1 MPRSNGRALALPLL
15 FTALAALACGRAESR
30 PAAGGD
36 TTAAA
41 TSSPVASAGA
51 VTLGEARAV
60 SRATTVGTA
69 PTFAVSDAGAGVVA
83 WVSAPGGGS
92 DGRLYVQVGDSAA
105 RELRDPLGPVVGYGE
120 APPKLA
126 FGPDGSL
133 SALYVIGR
141 VIPGQKWP
149 GSALRYVRSRD
160 GGRTWDAPVTVTDDS
175 TVFGDHNFQSMHV
188 APDGAVYVSW
198 LDGRGGRSAAYVT
211 HSTDGGKTWAP
222 NRRVEPAGEACPCC
236 RTAVATANDG
246 TLYVAWRKIFPGSV
260 RDVVVAR
267 STDRGA
273 TWSAPVRA
281 HADDWVFDACPDA
294 GPSIAV
300 DGAGRVHVAWWTGL
314 EGKAGVYYARSDDGA
329 RTFGAPTPLGV
340 AQFSRPAHVQL
351 ALGDAGTLAAA
362 WDDGTRQVPQ
372 VVLRVSRDGGQSFA
386 PREVV
391 SAAGRTAT
399 FPVVALRQHELTLAW
414 SEKPEAPPAHH
425 SHGGGA
431 LPKVGDTQVM
441 LRRGVVE

>member
-1 MPRSNGRALALPLL
+1 MGNGSKGAIVCAVPLL
-15 FTALAALACGRAESR
+15 LAALACGRAESR
-30 PAAGGD
+30 PASGD
-36 TTAAA
+36 
-41 TSSPVASAGA
+41 SASAERPKPRA
-51 VTLGEARAV
+51 ESRSVTLGDARAV
-60 SRATTVGTA
+60 SRATEVGTA
-69 PTFAVSDAGAGVVA
+69 PTFAVSESGTGVVA

-120 APPKLA
+120 APPKLV

-175 TVFGDHNFQSMHV
+175 TVFGEHNFQSLHV
-188 APDGAVYVSW
+188 GPDGAVYVSW
-198 LDGRGGRSAAYVT
+198 LDGRGGKSAAYVT
-211 HSTDGGKTWAP
+211 HSTDGGATWAA
-222 NRRVEPAGEACPCC
+222 NRRIEPRGEACPCC

-246 TLYVAWRKIFPGSV
+246 TLYVAWRKLFPGSI
-260 RDVVVAR
+260 RDIVVAR

-273 TWSAPVRA
+273 TWSEPVRA
-281 HADDWVFDACPDA
+281 HADDWKFDACPDA
-294 GPSIAV
+294 GPALAG

-329 RTFGAPTPLGV
+329 RTFGAPIALGV
-340 AQFSRPAHVQL
+340 AKFSRPAHVQL
-351 ALGDAGTLAAA
+351 ALGADSTLVAA

-372 VVLRVSRDGGQSFA
+372 VVVRVSRDGGASFG
-386 PREVV
+386 PRETV

-399 FPVVALRQHELTLAW
+399 FPVVALRRGEMTLAW
-414 SEKPEAPPAHH
+414 SEKAETPPARH

-431 LPKVGDTQVM
+431 LPRVGDTQVM
-441 LRRGVVE
+441 LRRGTVE